1 MERLFFSL
9 RNSNFNLQKSDL
21 ERKPMSLGEDNCQIA
36 RLHDRRLLNKKLLPV
51 FADPTY
57 QDF

>member
-1 MERLFFSL
+1 
-9 RNSNFNLQKSDL
+9 
-21 ERKPMSLGEDNCQIA
+21 MSLGEDNCQIA
-36 RLHDRRLLNKKLLPV
+36 RLRDRRLLNKKLPPV